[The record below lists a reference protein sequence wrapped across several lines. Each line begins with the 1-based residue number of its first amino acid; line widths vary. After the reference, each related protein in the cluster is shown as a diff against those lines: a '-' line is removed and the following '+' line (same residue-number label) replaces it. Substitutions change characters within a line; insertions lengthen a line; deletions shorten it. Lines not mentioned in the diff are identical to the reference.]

1 MSIQAQLDQYAVEKL
16 PSINV
21 LLLKS
26 EEFESN
32 QMQNLT
38 IRMMLNASLPIEEMT
53 KSQIK
58 EFENS
63 LIQKFLFHGWIKND
77 A

>member
-1 MSIQAQLDQYAVEKL
+1 MGIQAQLDQYAIEKL
-16 PSINV
+16 PAINV

-32 QMQNLT
+32 QMRT
-38 IRMMLNASLPIEEMT
+38 AAIRMMNKSLPIEEMT

-58 EFENS
+58 KFENS
-63 LIQKFLFHGWIKND
+63 LIQKFLYHGWIK
-77 A
+77 

>member
-1 MSIQAQLDQYAVEKL
+1 MGIQRILNQYAIEKL
-16 PSINV
+16 PVINA
-21 LLLKS
+21 LILKS
-26 EEFESN
+26 GEFVAN

-58 EFENS
+58 KFEKS
-63 LIQKFLFHGWIKND
+63 LMQKFLYHGWIK
-77 A
+77 